1 MRRQLIQWAR
11 LAAAGLLAGAV
22 GYSATGSSEGYWA
35 LALAGLVGIVAGTL
49 AGSWVVVLLAPAAL
63 WGGIELWHRLEA
75 PHVPRWGPDDTLE
88 GLVVMQLILYGAAV
102 LGSTAGVLLSSLAAR
117 AMNSSQ
123 NSPGDSKL
131 SR

>member
-1 MRRQLIQWAR
+1 MRRRLIQWAR

-22 GYSATGSSEGYWA
+22 GY
-35 LALAGLVGIVAGTL
+35 VAGIL

-88 GLVVMQLILYGAAV
+88 SLVVMQLILYGAAV

-117 AMNSSQ
+117 AMDG
-123 NSPGDSKL
+123 PGSHRGG
-131 SR
+131 S